1 LALFKAAAAPSS
13 KRGDGDE
20 TSTAYQGGHGE
31 FGHAEEKMTT
41 LKNDA
46 TPADNQQPIAG
57 TVSWQRFQVDYE
69 FPVHFTCGLFRP
81 DNPVLVDTLTRLEPE
96 KRHRCL
102 IFVDDGVLS
111 SQPGLKAA
119 IMAYAERCCEHIDLV
134 CPPIPVPGGERIKNE
149 LFFTEDIQQRL
160 IDHHID
166 RHSYVIVIGGGA
178 VLDAVGLV
186 AATTHRG
193 VRLVRVPTT
202 VLSQN
207 DSGVG
212 VKNGVNLQG
221 VKNFIGTFAPPF
233 AVLNDSDLVDDLPP
247 REKVAGMAEAVKV
260 ALIRDAAFFTWLERH
275 ADDLVTFAPGAMA
288 TMIQR
293 CAELHMH
300 QIGHGGDPFET
311 GSARPLDFGHW
322 SAHKLESLT
331 HHHLRHGEAVA
342 IGIALDA
349 RYSVLTGLLKDGE
362 DVRICSLLE
371 HLGFR
376 LWHPA
381 LETSASDGSVAV
393 IKGLRDFQEHLGG
406 ELTITLLDDI
416 GVGVEV
422 HAIDEAMMLDAIAWL
437 KSRAGA

>member
-1 LALFKAAAAPSS
+1 MAVEERRAAGEAL
-13 KRGDGDE
+13 GDKSDGV
-20 TSTAYQGGHGE
+20 A
-31 FGHAEEKMTT
+31 
-41 LKNDA
+41 
-46 TPADNQQPIAG
+46 
-57 TVSWQRFQVDYE
+57 WQRFDVAYE
-69 FPVHFTCGLFRP
+69 FPVCFTKGLFEP
-81 DNPVLVDTLTRLEPE
+81 ENTILVDTLTRLEPE

-102 IFVDDGVLS
+102 VFVDDGVLGAR
-111 SQPGLKAA
+111 PALKAA
-119 IMAYAERCCEHIDLV
+119 IVAYAKAHRDRIDLV

-160 IDHHID
+160 IDNHID

-193 VRLVRVPTT
+193 VRLIRVPTT

-233 AVLNDSDLVDDLPP
+233 AVLNDSDLIDDLPP
-247 REKVAGMAEAVKV
+247 REKIAGMAEAVKV
-260 ALIRDAAFFTWLERH
+260 ALIRDGEFFTWLERH
-275 ADDLVTFAPGAMA
+275 ADDLVTFAPDAMG
-288 TMIQR
+288 TMIRR

-342 IGIALDA
+342 IGIALDS
-349 RYSVLTGLLKDGE
+349 RYSVMKGLLAEGE
-362 DVRICSLLE
+362 EVRICALLE

-381 LETSASDGSVAV
+381 LETTASDGSVAV

-406 ELTITLLDDI
+406 ELTVTLLDDI

-422 HAIDEAMMLDAIAWL
+422 HEIDEAVMLDAIGWL
-437 KSRAGA
+437 KARAGA

>member
-1 LALFKAAAAPSS
+1 MTVQNKALMQGCEES
-13 KRGDGDE
+13 GGE
-20 TSTAYQGGHGE
+20 T
-31 FGHAEEKMTT
+31 
-41 LKNDA
+41 
-46 TPADNQQPIAG
+46 
-57 TVSWQRFQVDYE
+57 SWQRFQVSYE
-69 FPVHFTCGLFRP
+69 FPVCFTRSLFDP
-81 DNPVLVDTLTRLEPE
+81 SNPTLVGALARLEPD

-102 IFVDDGVLS
+102 VFIDDGVLTNR
-111 SQPGLKAA
+111 PDLKPAV
-119 IMAYAERCCEHIDLV
+119 MAYARKHSDRIDLV
-134 CPPIPVPGGERIKNE
+134 SPPIPVPGGERIKNE

-233 AVLNDSDLVDDLPP
+233 AVLNDLDLIDDLPP
-247 REKVAGMAEAVKV
+247 REKIAGMAEAVKV
-260 ALIRDAAFFTWLERH
+260 ALIRDRNFFLWLERN
-275 ADDLVTFAPGAMA
+275 ADDLVTFSPDAMA
-288 TMIQR
+288 YMIRR

-349 RYSVLTGLLKDGE
+349 RYSVMAGLLAEGE
-362 DVRICSLLE
+362 ELRICTLLE

-381 LETSASDGSVAV
+381 LETTARDGAVAV
-393 IKGLRDFQEHLGG
+393 IKGLKDFQEHLGG

-422 HAIDEAMMLDAIAWL
+422 HEIDDAMVLEAISWL
-437 KSRAGA
+437 KARAGA